1 MENCLVTRYLA
12 SVENENLPFFNAIVV
27 KILAGKTNIL
37 EIVPS
42 ATIKR
47 ISGDGFINTNKTEGT
62 FTTSATLSG
71 GTNGT
76 SYFVYGLGALTK
88 FGFNQNYSWDQKTY
102 EIDID
107 GIKDCI
113 NFKEVDLMS
122 GNGGITNAK
131 LSVFSEMK
139 NLQILNIAFSRI
151 SGSFSDITML
161 TDLEEVKATG
171 CQISGN
177 INELIA
183 LRKLTRLEI
192 SSNLSATGTIESLAD
207 GLKNYR
213 TSGSTLVIITNE
225 KITYGGN
232 TFANG
237 TTKTITFD
245 GSGGYSVS

>member
-12 SVENENLPFFNAIVV
+12 SVENENLPFFNAIIV
-27 KILAGKTNIL
+27 KILAGKSNIL
-37 EIVPS
+37 QIVPS

-47 ISGDGFINTNKTEGT
+47 ISGDGFINTDKTEGT
-62 FTTSATLSG
+62 FTNSATLSG

-76 SYFVYGLGALTK
+76 SYIVYGLGALTK
-88 FGFNQNYSWDQKTY
+88 FGFNENYSWAQETY
-102 EIDID
+102 EIDIN

-113 NFKEVDLMS
+113 NLKEVDLMS

-139 NLQILNIAFSRI
+139 SLQILSITFSRI

-161 TDLEEVKATG
+161 TDLEEVKANG
-171 CQISGN
+171 CEIGGN
-177 INELIA
+177 IGELVS

-232 TFANG
+232 TFTNG

-245 GSGGYSVS
+245 GSGGYSVA